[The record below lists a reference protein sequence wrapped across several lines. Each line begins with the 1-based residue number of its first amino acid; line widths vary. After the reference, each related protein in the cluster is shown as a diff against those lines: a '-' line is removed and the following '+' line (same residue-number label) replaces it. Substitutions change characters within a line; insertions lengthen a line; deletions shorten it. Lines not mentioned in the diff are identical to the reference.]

1 MLYHYT
7 SPKVIMSIIREE
19 GIILRFSRYDCL
31 NDTSEGKEAVAIQ
44 QEVCE
49 TLRLEYSTSP
59 AKLELLD
66 RIASLRPDFK
76 SIYVG
81 ESAPVSGGNLPAS
94 TPAAASIPESSVSAV
109 PYICSFS
116 RERDALTMWNY
127 YTKGTHYEG
136 YNVGIDV
143 EGLCLE
149 VFDPKDHGQGK
160 YGSVTSLFEDRAGS
174 PSSCLSEDSAESPFS
189 SISEDRAESP
199 SSCLSSGDSACV
211 DACSYSSCK
220 PKLKCE
226 WWSVIYDKQQQA
238 DKIRAEIER
247 ILANGSFSESEY
259 VAQLN
264 NWAIRFKSEIFRH
277 EEEERL
283 ICYVPEDE
291 THSGDDLDDYIQF
304 RVVNGCLVPY
314 LDVLIADKGA
324 LKEIT
329 IGPLI
334 EEQLAANTMELFL
347 RLKGYSDVKLY
358 TSEAP
363 IRY

>member
-19 GIILRFSRYDCL
+19 GVILRFSRYDCL

-49 TLRLEYSTSP
+49 ALKSEYAGST
-59 AKLELLD
+59 AKLQLLE
-66 RIASLRPDFK
+66 RISMLRPDFK
-76 SIYVG
+76 SIYV
-81 ESAPVSGGNLPAS
+81 ED
-94 TPAAASIPESSVSAV
+94 SVSAV

-136 YNVGIDV
+136 YNVGIEV

-149 VFDPKDHGQGK
+149 VYDPESGIKDSHGPEACLTDNGSCSQPGK
-160 YGSVTSLFEDRAGS
+160 PE
-174 PSSCLSEDSAESPFS
+174 
-189 SISEDRAESP
+189 
-199 SSCLSSGDSACV
+199 
-211 DACSYSSCK
+211 
-220 PKLKCE
+220 LKCE
-226 WWSVIYDKQQQA
+226 WWSVIYDRHQQA

-247 ILANGSFSESEY
+247 ILASGNFSESEY

-264 NWAIRFKSEIFRH
+264 NWAIRFKNEIFRH
-277 EEEERL
+277 EKEERL
-283 ICYVPEDE
+283 ICYVPEDDE
-291 THSGDDLDDYIQF
+291 QSGAYLDDFIQF

-314 LDVLIADKGA
+314 LDVLVSDKNA

-334 EEQLAANTMELFL
+334 EDQLAVNTMELFL
-347 RLKGYSDVKLY
+347 RIKGYSGVKLH

>member
-7 SPKVIMSIIREE
+7 HPSVIMSIIREE
-19 GIILRFSRYDCL
+19 GVILRFSRYDCL

-49 TLRLEYSTSP
+49 TLKAEYEGSP
-59 AKLELLD
+59 AKLQLLD
-66 RIASLRPDFK
+66 RISALRPDFK
-76 SIYVG
+76 SIYV
-81 ESAPVSGGNLPAS
+81 EDSGLH
-94 TPAAASIPESSVSAV
+94 SVSAV

-136 YNVGIDV
+136 YNVGIEV

-149 VFDPKDHGQGK
+149 VFDPTAEG
-160 YGSVTSLFEDRAGS
+160 EDRSGPAACLTDSGSCSCGAG
-174 PSSCLSEDSAESPFS
+174 
-189 SISEDRAESP
+189 
-199 SSCLSSGDSACV
+199 
-211 DACSYSSCK
+211 K
-220 PKLKCE
+220 PELKCE
-226 WWSVIYDKQQQA
+226 WWSVIYDRQRQA
-238 DKIRAEIER
+238 DKIQVEIER
-247 ILANGSFSESEY
+247 ILSSGSFSESEY

-264 NWAIRFKSEIFRH
+264 NWAIRFKNEIFRH
-277 EEEERL
+277 EKEERL
-283 ICYVPEDE
+283 ICYVPEEDE
-291 THSGDDLDDYIQF
+291 QNGADLDDFIQF

-314 LDVLIADKGA
+314 LDVLVSDKGA

-334 EEQLAANTMELFL
+334 EDQLALNTMELFL
-347 RLKGYSDVKLY
+347 RLKGYSGVKLH